1 MKGFNITFSH
11 YEKYRRRVYFDVAHD
26 QYQSQVECIVNKDM
40 TIQLAVEQSRS
51 DHTDAVKEMF
61 RINGFTLNTKDAYV
75 FPDYCT
81 KCASVLKEVLKQ
93 SSDVDIDEYCEI
105 KSKFYEF
112 RPIRNQ
118 NAKYEYGVVGDTLTE
133 FAVAVVVRTATVI
146 YREGFEPLF
155 ADALSVNRRE
165 LCGALS
171 VASRVY
177 RELKGLPRPDSVKSI
192 GTNPKKISDMLNK
205 MIRLEKDEDMSV
217 EPAVPE
223 STPDVEMIDTLTL
236 LEKAED
242 VEAYLP
248 IVVCVPKVALTYGGV
263 YITIGDLHGFS
274 SDSTYGVARVQFYKR
289 RPLERDNSTE
299 KVLGV
304 IDRCS
309 VITYNQPDLVE
320 VIQCDGMSR
329 TEFDKLAKHYTALY
343 RP

>member
-26 QYQSQVECIVNKDM
+26 QYHSQVECIVNKDM
-40 TIQLAVEQSRS
+40 TIQLAMEQSRS
-51 DHTDAVKEMF
+51 DHADAVKEML
-61 RINGFTLNTKDAYV
+61 RVNGFRPSDQDAYA

-81 KCASVLKEVLKQ
+81 KYAAILQEVLKQ
-93 SSDVDIDEYCEI
+93 PSDVDIDTYYEI
-105 KSKFYEF
+105 KSKFDDF

-118 NAKYEYGVVGDTLTE
+118 YATYECGVAGDTLTE
-133 FAVAVVVRTATVI
+133 FVVAVIVDTATIV

-155 ADALSVNRRE
+155 SDALSVSRRE

-171 VASRVY
+171 IASRMY
-177 RELKGLPRPDSVKSI
+177 RELKGLPIPNKVRRL
-192 GTNPKKISDMLNK
+192 GNNPQKITDMLSK
-205 MIRLEKDEDMSV
+205 MVRLEKDVTMSI

-223 STPDVEMIDTLTL
+223 PAPEVEMIDTLTL

-242 VEAYLP
+242 IEAYLP

-309 VITYNQPDLVE
+309 VITYSQPGLVE
-320 VIQCDGMSR
+320 VIQCDGMPR
-329 TEFDKLAKHYTALY
+329 DEFDKLAKHYTALY